1 MILVAV
7 KLVSMVVKHVI
18 LMNSVRF
25 VMKILHSLIGILL
38 YVLVLVITASAL
50 IQQIIFVLHVL
61 IIVMTVKMMILVIFV
76 L

>member
-7 KLVSMVVKHVI
+7 KLVSMVVRHVI

-61 IIVMTVKMMILVIFV
+61 IIVMTVKMMILVILV